1 MCRARSKE
9 PTRQY
14 RRVSVIDSP
23 PTKRKLLLRPLPWKH
38 IMQITPNPIEFVQL
52 SALAFLAI
60 LGIVAPQLIPFAM
73 AWLVIV

>member
-1 MCRARSKE
+1 
-9 PTRQY
+9 
-14 RRVSVIDSP
+14 
-23 PTKRKLLLRPLPWKH
+23 
-38 IMQITPNPIEFVQL
+38 MQITPNPIEFVQL